1 MRALGALLVCG
12 GGVFVLA
19 SGCGSDD
26 GKKAVKAEEAG
37 AAGQSDGGAP
47 PSSGGSMSS
56 PSGAPG
62 AAGADAGQAGALGS
76 ADGGVGGV
84 GAGGVGAAGEA
95 GQGAG
100 GAPLVNECTMDGTVT
115 DLALL
120 TEPIYQG
127 CRGAVVHVPFDA
139 SDSTATFTCCGTS
152 TSEPSYDAL
161 LQGLSNFDG
170 GGDLL
175 LPVPADAPLGSYAM
189 NVACP
194 TQVGGQAF
202 ALEINDLAAPIVT
215 DATASMFPKDPLV
228 ITGENLDGVTAI
240 TAVKLDG
247 SSIAFCNID
256 AASRTTTSVTC
267 TFNAITPSQD
277 AADLYE
283 LDIASEQCGSAANR
297 PSLLVTPYT

>member
-1 MRALGALLVCG
+1 MACV

-47 PSSGGSMSS
+47 NSSGGSVSS

-62 AAGADAGQAGALGS
+62 AAGVDAGRAGAVGTAEGGA
-76 ADGGVGGV
+76 ADV
-84 GAGGVGAAGEA
+84 GAGGVAAAGEA

-100 GAPLVNECTMDGTVT
+100 GAPTVNECAMDGNVT

-139 SDSTATFTCCGTS
+139 TDSTATFTCCGTS
-152 TSEPSYDAL
+152 TSKPSYDAL

-175 LPVPADAPLGSYAM
+175 LPVPAEAPLGSYAM

-194 TQVGGQAF
+194 AQMGGQAF
-202 ALEINDLAAPIVT
+202 ALEINDLAAPVVT
-215 DATASMFPKDPLV
+215 DATTSMFPMDPLV
-228 ITGENLDGVTAI
+228 ITGENLGGVTAI
-240 TAVKLDG
+240 TAVKHDG
-247 SSIAFCNID
+247 SAIAFCNID
-256 AASRTTTSVTC
+256 AASRTATSVTC
-267 TFNAITPSQD
+267 SFDSIAPSKD
-277 AADLYE
+277 AGDLYE